1 MINFDGQGVI
11 SYRFKVL
18 HLLLSFVILTEPIF
32 FLHGLTDNMFLALSN
47 NLMGLLVFAL
57 IRAGKENEDH

>member
-18 HLLLSFVILTEPIF
+18 HLLLSFVILTESIF